1 MTDLYHGN
9 HYDVIT
15 LSRGAS
21 GAATHGVRVHAL
33 STDSDDLGFLSLS
46 RKVPVE
52 AQFEIPAIVRE
63 SCRSCLKILCLQTPL
78 RKYDDGDSSSGSSV
92 FVEERAET

>member
-15 LSRGAS
+15 LPHGAIRAAIH
-21 GAATHGVRVHAL
+21 GACVHAL
-33 STDSDDLGFLSLS
+33 FTEFKDSDDLGCLPIS

-52 AQFEIPAIVRE
+52 ARFETPAIVRE
-63 SCRSCLKILCLQTPL
+63 RWKSCLKILCLQTPGL
-78 RKYDDGDSSSGSSV
+78 
-92 FVEERAET
+92 